1 MKKYLLHGKL
11 TAADGQT
18 ERLAG
23 ILLEA
28 SRLISTAKGC
38 NLYAVSRD
46 GNDPTAVWVT
56 EVWGSREDHDQS
68 LHLPGVRELIGQA
81 LPILAG
87 SPQKGQELEVIG
99 GTGV

>member
-38 NLYAVSRD
+38 N
-46 GNDPTAVWVT
+46 PTAVWVT
-56 EVWGSREDHDQS
+56 EVWDSREDHDQS

-87 SPQKGQELEVIG
+87 TPQKGQELEVIG